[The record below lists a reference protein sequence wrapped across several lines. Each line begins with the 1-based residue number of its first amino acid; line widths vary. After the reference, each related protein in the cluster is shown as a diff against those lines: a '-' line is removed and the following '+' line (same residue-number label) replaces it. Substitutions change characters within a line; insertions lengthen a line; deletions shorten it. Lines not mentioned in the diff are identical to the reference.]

1 MKLVLNR
8 VIRRE
13 HRMTQQDVADRLN
26 VDRSTVTHWETGI
39 ARPRAEMLRKLARLY
54 GCSMD
59 VLLIE
64 QF

>member
-8 VIRRE
+8 IIRQE
-13 HRMTQQDVADRLN
+13 HRMTQQEVAARLN
-26 VDRSTVTHWETGI
+26 VDRSTVTHWEAGI
-39 ARPRAEMLRKLARLY
+39 AKPRAETLRKLARLY